1 MKKQLPID
9 GQTRYVLIFPLLPII
24 CNSQEMVWLEWAVI
38 KQRYTYGHGSVL
50 EGWENC
56 GLAKDSE
63 AQQSV
68 QRTGLIALFAGLFSA
83 TPRR

>member
-9 GQTRYVLIFPLLPII
+9 GNIRYVLVYPLSPIT
-24 CNSQEMVWLEWAVI
+24 CNSQEIVWLEWAVI
-38 KQRYTYGHGSVL
+38 KQRYTYGHNGVS

-56 GLAKDSE
+56 CLAKDE
-63 AQQSV
+63 EQQSV
-68 QRTGLIALFAGLFSA
+68 QRTGLIALIVGMFSA